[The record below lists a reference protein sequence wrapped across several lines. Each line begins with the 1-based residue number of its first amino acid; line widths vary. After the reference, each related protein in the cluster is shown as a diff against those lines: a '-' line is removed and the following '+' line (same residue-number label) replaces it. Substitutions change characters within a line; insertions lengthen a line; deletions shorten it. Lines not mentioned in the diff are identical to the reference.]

1 MSSCVGCFLRPL
13 SVCCWLSPT
22 CLCQFSLD
30 EHCSVPCLWCFAFY
44 DFSSLFEGW
53 VCCFLFFSDLFC
65 FVFFVQIPRLE
76 CARSDLVSDVPV
88 FFLRAWL
95 CALLWI
101 YVCAGLCV
109 LLCAYFCPLLVVCL
123 SVCAWGVTDLGF
135 ISLYLRE
142 DPSGCLSRLAFE
154 VMLGRF
160 YWQFDWTSDTFF
172 GGTSHA
178 AWHVCISGLGA
189 CLLTTFVMHG
199 LLGTPLFP
207 VGLLPCGG
215 GSPFRSSFIRE
226 CGLTLTL
233 LGLMLGF
240 SSCSWHLYPYCGLL

>member
-13 SVCCWLSPT
+13 SVCCWLSPA

-123 SVCAWGVTDLGF
+123 SVCAWGVTGLGF
-135 ISLYLRE
+135 HIPLYAGG
-142 DPSGCLSRLAFE
+142 PFRLL
-154 VMLGRF
+154 V
-160 YWQFDWTSDTFF
+160 Q
-172 GGTSHA
+172 
-178 AWHVCISGLGA
+178 
-189 CLLTTFVMHG
+189 
-199 LLGTPLFP
+199 
-207 VGLLPCGG
+207 VGL
-215 GSPFRSSFIRE
+215 
-226 CGLTLTL
+226 
-233 LGLMLGF
+233 
-240 SSCSWHLYPYCGLL
+240 